1 MIRALILLGLSIVS
15 WLRSAC
21 LLEMQGMAVHR
32 VLWGASIA
40 YFFANVNVM
49 GAVLNSVRMEAV
61 EGVDDGAVQKK
72 VK

>member
-1 MIRALILLGLSIVS
+1 
-15 WLRSAC
+15 
-21 LLEMQGMAVHR
+21 MAVHR

-40 YFFANVNVM
+40 HFFANVNVM